1 MDRKFKV
8 TDEKGIE
15 REANLITIFEN
26 DNIEYAVYSID
37 RDVETANIFVSQ
49 IVKDQNENDILKD
62 IDSLETKQKIDNIV
76 KEIIKLPL

>member
-8 TDEKGIE
+8 TDEQGIE

-26 DNIEYAVYSID
+26 EGKEYAIYSID
-37 RDVETANIFVSQ
+37 RDVETSNIFVSE
-49 IVKDQNENDILKD
+49 IMKDANGNEFLKD
-62 IDSLETKQKIDNIV
+62 IDNLETKQKIDNIV